1 MSGFIVKKRE
11 GKGEKERKEKE
22 KEVGVGGSM
31 VLWMAFIAPNV
42 RMWVTKGGVRCGIRE
57 CKRTIC
63 GKEERGKRPNALMS
77 HSSAGIRIMH
87 WSTVVSNL

>member
-22 KEVGVGGSM
+22 KEVGVGGSI

-42 RMWVTKGGVRCGIRE
+42 RMWVTKGGV
-57 CKRTIC
+57 
-63 GKEERGKRPNALMS
+63 
-77 HSSAGIRIMH
+77 
-87 WSTVVSNL
+87 